1 MNFNCPL
8 PRATQPGFGEGSG
21 LRSTRDSDALAQ
33 LPKKTNTNV
42 QQDIRNG
49 EAIRRLTRAVQK
61 LQKRPGGGMVGGGG
75 LQFQQPYIELDP
87 TIGVPQWT
95 IVNVSPTNPMT
106 SLVTAL
112 FDLVSGNQTVA
123 PTGYWVACDDIP
135 AQVVNPTGKPAGTY
149 YNVPVMP
156 PSVAWVSSPGSQK
169 GDLDQAGI
177 LWLPLPRTGAC
188 V

>member
-1 MNFNCPL
+1 MSTIPTKNEL
-8 PRATQPGFGEGSG
+8 RGAHSQAHRILDERVLRGIGLMRAGRGVLIEWDGTEYVIS
-21 LRSTRDSDALAQ
+21 SIS
-33 LPKKTNTNV
+33 N
-42 QQDIRNG
+42 
-49 EAIRRLTRAVQK
+49 
-61 LQKRPGGGMVGGGG
+61 PGGGSGG

-87 TIGVPQWT
+87 TIGVPRWT

-135 AQVVNPTGKPAGTY
+135 AQVVNPSGKPAGTY